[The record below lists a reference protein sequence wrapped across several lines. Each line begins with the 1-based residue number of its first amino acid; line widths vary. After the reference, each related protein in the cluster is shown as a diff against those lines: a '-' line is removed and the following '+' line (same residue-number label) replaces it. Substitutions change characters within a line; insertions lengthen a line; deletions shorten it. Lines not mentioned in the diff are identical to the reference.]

1 MNNALDPR
9 QPVDTLRTV
18 PKEFR
23 RSEMKS
29 KTEIPDRSRERN
41 YAFQWMLY
49 KPQQHAIRPFAT
61 DEQTRLGNYNSLS
74 Q

>member
-18 PKEFR
+18 PKPFH
-23 RSEMKS
+23 RSEMK
-29 KTEIPDRSRERN
+29 TRVEIPHPSRERN
-41 YAFQWMLY
+41 HAFQWMLF

-61 DEQTRLGNYNSLS
+61 DEQTRLSNYNSLS

>member
-1 MNNALDPR
+1 
-9 QPVDTLRTV
+9 
-18 PKEFR
+18 
-23 RSEMKS
+23 MKS
-29 KTEIPDRSRERN
+29 KTEIPDPSRERN
-41 YAFQWMLY
+41 YAFQWMLF